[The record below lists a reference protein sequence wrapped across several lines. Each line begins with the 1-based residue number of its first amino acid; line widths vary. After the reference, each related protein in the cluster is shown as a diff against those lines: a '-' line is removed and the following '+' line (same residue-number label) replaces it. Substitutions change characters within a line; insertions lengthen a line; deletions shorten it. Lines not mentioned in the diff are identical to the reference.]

1 MPSTEEIAF
10 GPTQKRERTKMKVHD
25 LTVERTDQ
33 PCRLHACLRHAF
45 RLARWIGFFPVQG
58 LGQPYAD
65 GTRFKIKSFYC
76 LYYLATLIGQMVMTI
91 FSVLYFF
98 ENDVDLTT
106 ISNIVFYV
114 TGFISAILLLKL
126 SQQWPLLM
134 TKATETE
141 QSLTELKLN
150 NKTVVQTTVIAYV
163 VMTLALVEHILC
175 TGFNIK
181 VVMNCLQETGIT
193 NNVLEGYVIRRM
205 PFDGV
210 PWSVLRVH
218 YSNLVKLVKE
228 IDVQISWFILVSF
241 FTDLFYICLQLFN
254 SLHRNHGSFKY
265 CNEEQTKEAISS
277 PYYLLYYLYSCAFL
291 VVRALMLSIFASN
304 VHCAGLEPVYYV
316 YDIPSSAYNI
326 EVIGTIIT
334 YEIVLLQ
341 YSTTPQTHFNGT
353 AVVENITA

>member
-1 MPSTEEIAF
+1 
-10 GPTQKRERTKMKVHD
+10 MKVHN
-25 LTVERTDQ
+25 LTVERTGQ

-45 RLARWIGFFPVQG
+45 RLARWIGFVPVQG

-65 GTRFKIKSFYC
+65 AIRFKIKSFYSG
-76 LYYLATLIGQMVMTI
+76 YYIATLIGQMVMSF
-91 FSVLYFF
+91 FSILYFF
-98 ENDVDLTT
+98 QNDVDLNS

-163 VMTLALVEHILC
+163 VMALALVEHILC
-175 TGFNIK
+175 TSFNIK

-193 NNVLEGYVIRRM
+193 TNVMENYVIRRM
-205 PFDGV
+205 PYVFNYIPYSAIGTLVFESGV

-254 SLHRNHGSFKY
+254 TL
-265 CNEEQTKEAISS
+265 QAIAS
-277 PYYLLYYLYSCAFL
+277 PYYLLYYLYSFAFL
-291 VVRALMLSIFASN
+291 VVRALMLSLFASN
-304 VHCAGLEPVYYV
+304 VHCAGLEPVHSV
-316 YDIPSSAYNI
+316 YDIPSSAYDV
-326 EVIGTIIT
+326 EE
-334 YEIVLLQ
+334 YD
-341 YSTTPQTHFNGT
+341 STSKLSNTFIDP
-353 AVVENITA
+353 